1 MAAANINIEV
11 DGPTTALNKDSLF
24 KVIGIEPDVPWPT
37 LLVYLKFVNISG
49 MFGLVTSCISIM
61 L

>member
-11 DGPTTALNKDSLF
+11 DGPTQALNNDSLF
-24 KVIGIEPDVPWPT
+24 KVIGIEPGVPWPT
-37 LLVYLKFVNISG
+37 LLAWLKFVNISG
-49 MFGLVTSCISIM
+49 MVGLVTACMSTV